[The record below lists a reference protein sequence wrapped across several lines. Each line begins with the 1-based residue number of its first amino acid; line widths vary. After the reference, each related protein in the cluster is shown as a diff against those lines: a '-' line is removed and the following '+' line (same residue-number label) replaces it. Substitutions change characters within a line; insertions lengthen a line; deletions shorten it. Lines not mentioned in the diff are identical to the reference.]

1 MKKTNVNMLGGLAGA
16 IVLNVIHQAAKRF
29 MGNAPH
35 VDEIGKEAL
44 SKTIKQA
51 GRTPPVGNRLFL
63 FTLAADV
70 VANAIYYSLVG
81 RAGQKQLLLKGAGWG
96 SLAGIGAL
104 ALTRPLGLDDRP
116 VNRTTETQAMTVAWY
131 AIGGIAA
138 AYAIKCLN
146 K

>member
-29 MGNAPH
+29 IGSAPH
-35 VDEIGKEAL
+35 VDEIGEEAL
-44 SKTIKQA
+44 SKTIKKA
-51 GRTPPVGNRLFL
+51 GQTPPKGNKLFL
-63 FTLAADV
+63 STLAADV
-70 VANAIYYSLVG
+70 LANAVYYSLVG
-81 RAGQKQLLLKGAGWG
+81 RGGQKQLLLKGAGWG
-96 SLAGIGAL
+96 TLAGIGAL
-104 ALTRPLGLDDRP
+104 ALTKPLGLNDQP
-116 VNRTTETQAMTVAWY
+116 VNRTKETQAMTVAWY

>member
-1 MKKTNVNMLGGLAGA
+1 MKKTNANMLGGLVGA
-16 IVLNVIHQAAKRF
+16 IVLNIIHQTAKRF
-29 MGNAPH
+29 TGNAPH
-35 VDEIGKEAL
+35 VDEIGEEAL
-44 SKTIKQA
+44 SKTIKRA
-51 GRTPPVGNRLFL
+51 GHTPPAGNKLFL
-63 FTLAADV
+63 STLAADV

-104 ALTRPLGLDDRP
+104 ALTKPLGLDDQP
-116 VNRTTETQAMTVAWY
+116 VNRTRETQLMTVAWY
-131 AIGGIAA
+131 TIGGIAA